1 MALNQ
6 NSRPIKIVVD
16 GKGQKKSVR
25 SRRMPV
31 GLAALAVVAI
41 LILVV
46 VLMPEKNPTPMD
58 SSEIPS
64 VEKKS
69 EPIPPPVT
77 SVSKEVVPTNTPTVV
92 VEEPKVE
99 QVLIEARTNS
109 NSGVIIE
116 RYRTPDGKT
125 HRKVINPPP
134 IFTNPSD
141 QIIALAMSARAGQ
154 RIPPLPPMR
163 PDQLNQAFVNSLS
176 TPIEIK
182 DDDKPEVA
190 ALKLA
195 VSQTRS
201 EIAELIKAGDGRT
214 VAEILQEHVETTNR
228 NADMRAEAASQLKR
242 ILESRDPELAE
253 EYLSRAN
260 KLLQE
265 YGINPLK
272 MPSNSSVRSQQ

>member
-1 MALNQ
+1 MAWNQ

-16 GKGQKKSVR
+16 GKEQQKAAR
-25 SRRMPV
+25 SRRTPV
-31 GLAALAVVAI
+31 GLAALAVVVA
-41 LILVV
+41 LLLVI
-46 VLMPEKNPTPMD
+46 VLLPEKSQTQEEPDIQSAGRKAVSVTTPV
-58 SSEIPS
+58 PS
-64 VEKKS
+64 T
-69 EPIPPPVT
+69 P
-77 SVSKEVVPTNTPTVV
+77 KESIPTNAPAAVV
-92 VEEPKVE
+92 VEPKAE
-99 QVLIEARTNS
+99 HVLIEARTNS

-134 IFTNPSD
+134 IFSNPSD

-176 TPIEIK
+176 SPIEIQ

-228 NADMRAEAASQLKR
+228 NADMRAEAASQLRR

>member
-25 SRRMPV
+25 SRRMPI

-41 LILVV
+41 LFLVV
-46 VLMPEKNPTPMD
+46 VLLPEKNPTPMD

>member
-1 MALNQ
+1 MAWNQ

-16 GKGQKKSVR
+16 GKEQKKAVR
-25 SRRMPV
+25 FGRATI
-31 GLAALAVVAI
+31 GLAALAVA
-41 LILVV
+41 V
-46 VLMPEKNPTPMD
+46 VLLLVIVLLPENRQTQ
-58 SSEIPS
+58 
-64 VEKKS
+64 VETV
-69 EPIPPPVT
+69 IPPTRKKVEPDSAPVP
-77 SVSKEVVPTNTPTVV
+77 SDLKEVAHTNVQTAVA
-92 VEEPKVE
+92 EGPKVE

-141 QIIALAMSARAGQ
+141 QIIALAISARAGQ

-176 TPIEIK
+176 SPIEIK

-228 NADMRAEAASQLKR
+228 NADMRAEAASQLRR
-242 ILESRDPELAE
+242 ILESQDPEMAE